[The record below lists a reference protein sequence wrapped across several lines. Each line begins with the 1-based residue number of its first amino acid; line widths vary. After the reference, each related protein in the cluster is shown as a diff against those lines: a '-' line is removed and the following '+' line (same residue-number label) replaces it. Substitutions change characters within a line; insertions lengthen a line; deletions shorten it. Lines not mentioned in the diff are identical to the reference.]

1 MDAGLLSLAKV
12 FAQVTDPR
20 RAQGKRHPLAS
31 ILALVFLGLLGRIR
45 EMAVLQRWAKI
56 NWDQLCEPLG
66 FDREAP
72 PHATT
77 ISRALSRCTV
87 GEFAMAF
94 YVWLR
99 QVVLPDQPLTVA
111 VDGKTS
117 CQGIDTDGE
126 PVQLLTVFVHDLK
139 LVLAQWSVR
148 GDKTNEP
155 GALRLH
161 LAELLR
167 DYPQLN
173 LLTGDAIFA
182 QRPLVEA
189 LVAENCDYLLQ
200 IKDNQKDIRDAV
212 ENCLGSAH
220 ERPPAAKTVE
230 KKGAA
235 QIAANCGWTWRTP
248 TMFAAP

>member
-1 MDAGLLSLAKV
+1 MDAGLLSLAKI

-20 RAQGKRHPLAS
+20 RRQGTRHPLAS

-45 EMAVLQRWAKI
+45 EMAVLQRWAET
-56 NWDQLCEPLG
+56 NWDELREPLG
-66 FDREAP
+66 FDRDEP

-77 ISRALSRCTV
+77 ISRVLARCTV
-87 GEFAMAF
+87 GEFAAAF
-94 YVWLR
+94 YAWLR
-99 QVVLPDQPLTVA
+99 AAVLPDQPLTVA

-117 CQGIDTDGE
+117 CQGYDTDGE
-126 PVQLLTVFVHDLK
+126 PVQLLTAFVHNFK
-139 LVLAQWSVR
+139 LVVAQWSVR

-182 QRPLVEA
+182 QRPLAEA
-189 LVAENCDYLLQ
+189 LIAENCDYLLQ
-200 IKDNQKDIRDAV
+200 IKDNQPDIRDAV
-212 ENCLGSAH
+212 ETCLASAH
-220 ERPPAAKTVE
+220 ERSPVAQSSE
-230 KKGAA
+230 KRGAV
-235 QIAANCGWTWRTP
+235 
-248 TMFAAP
+248 